1 MSGDVNGITSLRK
14 FRGGAVE
21 AFFFGGGGGR
31 LKTFSGGAP
40 LKKTPC
46 ILTDDTISNPTLG
59 LFNHLY
65 FIVENPKTGLE
76 LQNTFSNL
84 ESTLFAHPIRS
95 FVNEI

>member
-21 AFFFGGGGGR
+21 AFFFGGGGQSR
-31 LKTFSGGAP
+31 DIFRGGP

-76 LQNTFSNL
+76 LQNTFFKLGVNFICS
-84 ESTLFAHPIRS
+84 SDSIIRK
-95 FVNEI
+95 